1 MLLEK
6 QIQILVFKVDDN
18 TFENIG
24 EVNQYDSLIWPDKFN
39 GYASF
44 ELWAPITEENS
55 EYFKKGNILWC
66 GGDNAAV
73 VEIVKSTIDDKGTKT
88 FNVKGRTLEMFF
100 TTRIIWGTY
109 NASNKYASTAMYEVV
124 NQNCVNPTNVNRKI
138 PYLECAEDA
147 VVEIVKSTIDDK
159 GTKTFNVKGRT
170 LEMFFTTRII
180 WGTYNASNKYAST
193 AMYEVVNQN
202 CVNPTNVNRKIPYL
216 ECAEDKRIGDKI
228 SIQKTGGEVYTIL
241 NTIATSSDIGFNV
254 LFRPK
259 EKKLIFEVVA
269 GVDRTVEQNVVDPV
283 EFSTD
288 LEDILS
294 SSYYTND
301 QDKKSVALVMGEGE
315 GTSRKS
321 KISGDNTTKGFGR
334 RELYVDARDIQSES
348 VNEDGTT
355 TTLTPTEYDAALVNR
370 GDDKLAECKTTE
382 TFEAQIRVFGD
393 VQYEFGKDYQK
404 GDKVTV
410 RDRQLNVVVSARITE
425 VEEDF
430 DDEYALV
437 LTFGYSYP
445 TIMQKVKQQ
454 IS

>member
-6 QIQILVFKVDDN
+6 QIQILVFRVDD
-18 TFENIG
+18 TAFENIG

-44 ELWAPITEENS
+44 ELWAPITDENS

-73 VEIVKSTIDDKGTKT
+73 VEIVKSTIDDKGAKT

-124 NQNCVNPTNVNRKI
+124 NQNCVNPTN
-138 PYLECAEDA
+138 A
-147 VVEIVKSTIDDK
+147 
-159 GTKTFNVKGRT
+159 
-170 LEMFFTTRII
+170 
-180 WGTYNASNKYAST
+180 
-193 AMYEVVNQN
+193 
-202 CVNPTNVNRKIPYL
+202 NRKIPYL
-216 ECAEDKRIGDKI
+216 ECAEDKRVGDKI
-228 SIQKTGGEVYTIL
+228 SIQKTGGEVYATL
-241 NTIATSSDIGFNV
+241 NTIAASSDIGFNV

-269 GVDRTVEQNVVDPV
+269 GVDRTTEQSKVDPV

-294 SSYYTND
+294 SSYYTNN
-301 QDKKSVALVMGEGE
+301 QDEKNVAFIQGEGD
-315 GTSRKS
+315 GASRIS
-321 KISGDNTTKGFGR
+321 QISGNNELEGFDR
-334 RELYVDARDIQSES
+334 KELYIDARDLQSETE
-348 VNEDGTT
+348 NEDGTT
-355 TTLTPTEYDAALVNR
+355 TSLTPDEYKAALINR
-370 GDDKLAECKTTE
+370 GDDKLSECEITE
-382 TFEAQIRVFGD
+382 MFEAQIRVFGD
-393 VQYEFGKDYQK
+393 IQYEFGKDYQK
-404 GDKVTV
+404 GDKVTI
-410 RDRQLNVVVSARITE
+410 RDKQLNVVVSARITE

>member
-6 QIQILVFKVDDN
+6 QIQILVFEVNDT
-18 TFENIG
+18 TFDSIG
-24 EVNQYDSLIWPDKFN
+24 EVNQYESLIWPDKFN

-73 VEIVKSTIDDKGTKT
+73 VEIVKSEIDENGTKT
-88 FNVKGRTLEMFF
+88 YNVKGRTLEMLL

-109 NASNKYASTAMYEVV
+109 NAVNKDTSTAMYEIV
-124 NQNCVNPTNVNRKI
+124 NQNCVNPSNANRKI
-138 PYLECAEDA
+138 PYLKLAEDLKFGGK
-147 VVEIVKSTIDDK
+147 I
-159 GTKTFNVKGRT
+159 
-170 LEMFFTTRII
+170 
-180 WGTYNASNKYAST
+180 TY
-193 AMYEVVNQN
+193 
-202 CVNPTNVNRKIPYL
+202 
-216 ECAEDKRIGDKI
+216 
-228 SIQKTGGEVYTIL
+228 QKTGGEVYDSL
-241 NTIATSSDIGFNV
+241 STIASTYDLGFSV

-259 EKKLIFEVVA
+259 TKELIFEVLE
-269 GVDRTVEQNVVDPV
+269 GVDRTVEQSVNDPV
-283 EFSTD
+283 EFSTE
-288 LEDILS
+288 LEDLLS

-301 QDKKSVALVMGEGE
+301 QDIKNVAFVQGEESGS
-315 GTSRKS
+315 SRKS
-321 KISGDNTTKGFGR
+321 VTSGEANSKGFGR
-334 RELYVDARDIQSES
+334 RELYVDARDLQSAS
-348 VNEDGTT
+348 VDENGEEQN
-355 TTLTPTEYDAALVNR
+355 LSPTEYTQVLTQR
-370 GDDKLAECKTTE
+370 GNDKLSECKTTE

-430 DDEYALV
+430 DDEYALA

>member
-18 TFENIG
+18 TFDNIG
-24 EVNQYDSLIWPDKFN
+24 EVNQYNSLIWPDKFN

-44 ELWAPITEENS
+44 ELWAPITDENS

-124 NQNCVNPTNVNRKI
+124 NQNCVNPTN
-138 PYLECAEDA
+138 A
-147 VVEIVKSTIDDK
+147 
-159 GTKTFNVKGRT
+159 
-170 LEMFFTTRII
+170 
-180 WGTYNASNKYAST
+180 
-193 AMYEVVNQN
+193 
-202 CVNPTNVNRKIPYL
+202 NRKIPYL
-216 ECAEDKRIGDKI
+216 ECAEDKHIGDRI
-228 SIQKTGGEVYTIL
+228 SIQKTGGEVYATL
-241 NTIATSSDIGFNV
+241 NTIAASSDIGFNV

-269 GVDRTVEQNVVDPV
+269 GVDRTIEQSKVDPV

-294 SSYYTND
+294 SSYYTNS
-301 QDKKSVALVMGEGE
+301 QDEKNVALVQGEGD
-315 GTSRKS
+315 GASRIS
-321 KISGDNTTKGFGR
+321 QISGNNVLKGFNR
-334 RELYVDARDIQSES
+334 KELYVDARDVQSETVS
-348 VNEDGTT
+348 ESGTT
-355 TTLTPTEYDAALVNR
+355 ISLTPDEYKAALINR
-370 GDDKLAECKTTE
+370 GNDKLSECDITE

-445 TIMQKVKQQ
+445 TIMQKVKRQ

>member
-73 VEIVKSTIDDKGTKT
+73 VEIVKSVIDDKGTKT

-109 NASNKYASTAMYEVV
+109 NASNKYASTAMYDIV
-124 NQNCVNPTNVNRKI
+124 NQNCINPTNT
-138 PYLECAEDA
+138 
-147 VVEIVKSTIDDK
+147 S
-159 GTKTFNVKGRT
+159 
-170 LEMFFTTRII
+170 
-180 WGTYNASNKYAST
+180 
-193 AMYEVVNQN
+193 
-202 CVNPTNVNRKIPYL
+202 RKIPYL
-216 ECAEDKRIGDKI
+216 ECAEDKQLGGKMSVQR
-228 SIQKTGGEVYTIL
+228 TGGEVYDAIT
-241 NTIATSSDIGFNV
+241 TIAGSKDLGFNV

-269 GVDRTVEQNVVDPV
+269 GVDRTIEQSEVDPV

-294 SSYYTND
+294 SSYYTNN
-301 QDKKSVALVMGEGE
+301 QDEKNVAFIQGEGD
-315 GTSRKS
+315 GASRVS
-321 KISGDNTTKGFGR
+321 QISGNNDLKGFNR
-334 RELYVDARDIQSES
+334 KELYVDARDLQSET

-355 TTLTPTEYDAALVNR
+355 TSLTPDEYKAALINR
-370 GDDKLAECKTTE
+370 GDDKLSECEVTE

-393 VQYEFGKDYQK
+393 IQYEFGKDYQK

-445 TIMQKVKQQ
+445 TIMQKVKRQ

>member
-6 QIQILVFKVDDN
+6 QIQILVFEVNDT
-18 TFENIG
+18 TFDNIG
-24 EVNQYDSLIWPDKFN
+24 EVNQYESLIWPDKFN

-73 VEIVKSTIDDKGTKT
+73 VEIVKSEIDENGTKT
-88 FNVKGRTLEMFF
+88 YNVKGRTLEMLL

-109 NASNKYASTAMYEVV
+109 NAVNKDTSTAMYEIV
-124 NQNCVNPTNVNRKI
+124 NQNCVNPSNANRKI
-138 PYLECAEDA
+138 PYLKLAEDLKFGGK
-147 VVEIVKSTIDDK
+147 I
-159 GTKTFNVKGRT
+159 
-170 LEMFFTTRII
+170 
-180 WGTYNASNKYAST
+180 TY
-193 AMYEVVNQN
+193 
-202 CVNPTNVNRKIPYL
+202 
-216 ECAEDKRIGDKI
+216 
-228 SIQKTGGEVYTIL
+228 QKTGGEVYDSL
-241 NTIATSSDIGFNV
+241 STIASTYDLGFSV

-259 EKKLIFEVVA
+259 TKELIFEVVE
-269 GVDRTVEQNVVDPV
+269 GVDRTVEQSVNDPV
-283 EFSTD
+283 EFSTE
-288 LEDILS
+288 LEDLLS

-301 QDKKSVALVMGEGE
+301 QDIKNVAFVQGEGS
-315 GTSRKS
+315 GSSRKS
-321 KISGDNTTKGFGR
+321 VTSGEANSKGFGR
-334 RELYVDARDIQSES
+334 RELYVDARDLQPTS
-348 VNEDGTT
+348 VDENGEEQN
-355 TTLTPTEYDAALVNR
+355 LSPTEYTQVLTQR
-370 GDDKLAECKTTE
+370 GDDKLSECKTTE

-393 VQYEFGKDYQK
+393 VQYEFGKDYRK

-430 DDEYALV
+430 DDEYALA

>member
-73 VEIVKSTIDDKGTKT
+73 VEIVKSAIDDKGTKT
-88 FNVKGRTLEMFF
+88 FNVKGRTLEMFL

-109 NASNKYASTAMYEVV
+109 NASNKYASTAMYDIV
-124 NQNCVNPTNVNRKI
+124 NQNCINPTN
-138 PYLECAEDA
+138 
-147 VVEIVKSTIDDK
+147 
-159 GTKTFNVKGRT
+159 
-170 LEMFFTTRII
+170 
-180 WGTYNASNKYAST
+180 AS
-193 AMYEVVNQN
+193 
-202 CVNPTNVNRKIPYL
+202 RKIPYL
-216 ECAEDKRIGDKI
+216 ECAEDKQLGGKM
-228 SIQKTGGEVYTIL
+228 SIQKTGGEVYDTL
-241 NTIATSSDIGFNV
+241 TTIASSKDLGFNV

-269 GVDRTVEQNVVDPV
+269 GVDRTIEQSEVDPV

-294 SSYYTND
+294 SSYYTNN
-301 QDKKSVALVMGEGE
+301 QDEKNVAFVQGEGD
-315 GTSRKS
+315 GTSRVS
-321 KISGDNTTKGFGR
+321 QISGNNELEGFDR
-334 RELYVDARDIQSES
+334 KELYVDARDLQSET

-355 TTLTPTEYDAALVNR
+355 TSLTPDEYKAALINR
-370 GDDKLAECKTTE
+370 GDNKLSECEVTE

-393 VQYEFGKDYQK
+393 IQYEFGKDYQK

-410 RDRQLNVVVSARITE
+410 RDRRLNVVVSARITE

-445 TIMQKVKQQ
+445 TIMQKVKRQ

>member
-6 QIQILVFKVDDN
+6 QIQILVFKVDDT

-24 EVNQYDSLIWPDKFN
+24 EVNQYNSLIWPDKFN

-44 ELWAPITEENS
+44 ELWAPITDENS

-88 FNVKGRTLEMFF
+88 FNVKGRTLEMIL

-109 NASNKYASTAMYEVV
+109 SASNKYASTVMYEIV
-124 NQNCVNPTNVNRKI
+124 NQNCVNPTNI
-138 PYLECAEDA
+138 
-147 VVEIVKSTIDDK
+147 S
-159 GTKTFNVKGRT
+159 
-170 LEMFFTTRII
+170 
-180 WGTYNASNKYAST
+180 
-193 AMYEVVNQN
+193 
-202 CVNPTNVNRKIPYL
+202 RKIPYL
-216 ECAEDKRIGDKI
+216 ECAEDKQLGGKM
-228 SIQKTGGEVYTIL
+228 SIQKTGGEVYDALT
-241 NTIATSSDIGFNV
+241 TIASNKDLGFNV

-259 EKKLIFEVVA
+259 EKKLIFEVIA
-269 GVDRTVEQNVVDPV
+269 GVDRTIEQSEVDPV

-294 SSYYTND
+294 SSYYTNS
-301 QDKKSVALVMGEGE
+301 QDEKNVAFIQGEGDGASRVSQVSGNNELE
-315 GTSRKS
+315 GFNRK
-321 KISGDNTTKGFGR
+321 
-334 RELYVDARDIQSES
+334 ELYVDARDIQSES
-348 VNEDGTT
+348 VNEDGAT
-355 TTLTPTEYDAALVNR
+355 TTLTPAEYDAALVNR
-370 GDDKLAECKTTE
+370 GDDKLAECKTIE

-393 VQYEFGKDYQK
+393 IQYEFGKDYQK

-410 RDRQLNVVVSARITE
+410 RDRQLNVVASARITE

>member
-6 QIQILVFKVDDN
+6 QIQILVFKVDDT

-73 VEIVKSTIDDKGTKT
+73 VEIVKSTIDDKGTKI
-88 FNVKGRTLEMFF
+88 FNVKGRTLEMFL
-100 TTRIIWGTY
+100 TTRIVWGTY
-109 NASNKYASTAMYEVV
+109 NASNKYASTVMYEIV
-124 NQNCVNPTNVNRKI
+124 NQNCINP
-138 PYLECAEDA
+138 
-147 VVEIVKSTIDDK
+147 S
-159 GTKTFNVKGRT
+159 
-170 LEMFFTTRII
+170 
-180 WGTYNASNKYAST
+180 NAS
-193 AMYEVVNQN
+193 
-202 CVNPTNVNRKIPYL
+202 RKIPYL
-216 ECAEDKRIGDKI
+216 ECAEDKSVGDKI

-241 NTIATSSDIGFNV
+241 NTIAASSDIGFNV
-254 LFRPK
+254 LFKPK

-269 GVDRTVEQNVVDPV
+269 GVDRTIEQSVVDPV

-348 VNEDGTT
+348 MNEDGTT
-355 TTLTPTEYDAALVNR
+355 TTLTPAEYDAALVNR

-425 VEEDF
+425 VEQDF

-454 IS
+454 IL

>member
-6 QIQILVFKVDDN
+6 QIQILVFEVNDT
-18 TFENIG
+18 TFDSIG

-44 ELWAPITEENS
+44 ELWAPITDENS

-73 VEIVKSTIDDKGTKT
+73 VEIVKSTIDDKGTKM
-88 FNVKGRTLEMFF
+88 FNVKGRTLEMIL

-109 NASNKYASTAMYEVV
+109 NASNKYASTVMYEIV

-138 PYLECAEDA
+138 PYLECAEDMQLGG
-147 VVEIVKSTIDDK
+147 K
-159 GTKTFNVKGRT
+159 
-170 LEMFFTTRII
+170 M
-180 WGTYNASNKYAST
+180 
-193 AMYEVVNQN
+193 
-202 CVNPTNVNRKIPYL
+202 
-216 ECAEDKRIGDKI
+216 
-228 SIQKTGGEVYTIL
+228 SIQKTGGEVYDVLT
-241 NTIATSSDIGFNV
+241 TIASNKDLGFNV

-259 EKKLIFEVVA
+259 EQKLIFEVVA
-269 GVDRTVEQNVVDPV
+269 GVDRTIEQSEVDPV

-294 SSYYTND
+294 SSYYTNN
-301 QDKKSVALVMGEGE
+301 QDEKSVALVMGEGE
-315 GTSRKS
+315 GASRKS
-321 KISGDNTTKGFGR
+321 KISGDNMTKGFGR

-355 TTLTPTEYDAALVNR
+355 ITLTPEEYDAALVNR

-410 RDRQLNVVVSARITE
+410 RDRQLNVVVSVRITE

-445 TIMQKVKQQ
+445 TIMQKVKRQ

>member
-73 VEIVKSTIDDKGTKT
+73 VEIVKSAIDDKGTKT
-88 FNVKGRTLEMFF
+88 FNVKGRTLEMFL
-100 TTRIIWGTY
+100 TTRIIWGAY
-109 NASNKYASTAMYEVV
+109 NASNEYASTAMYEVV
-124 NQNCVNPTNVNRKI
+124 NQNCVNPTN
-138 PYLECAEDA
+138 A
-147 VVEIVKSTIDDK
+147 
-159 GTKTFNVKGRT
+159 
-170 LEMFFTTRII
+170 
-180 WGTYNASNKYAST
+180 
-193 AMYEVVNQN
+193 
-202 CVNPTNVNRKIPYL
+202 NRKIPYL
-216 ECAEDKRIGDKI
+216 ECAEDKQLGGKM
-228 SIQKTGGEVYTIL
+228 SIQKTGGEVYDTL
-241 NTIATSSDIGFNV
+241 TTIASSKDLGFNV

-269 GVDRTVEQNVVDPV
+269 GVDRTIEQSEVGSV

-294 SSYYTND
+294 SSYYTNN
-301 QDKKSVALVMGEGE
+301 QDEKNVAFVQGEGD
-315 GTSRKS
+315 GTSRVS
-321 KISGDNTTKGFGR
+321 QISGNNELEGFVR
-334 RELYVDARDIQSES
+334 KELYVDARDLQSETI
-348 VNEDGTT
+348 NEDGTT
-355 TTLTPTEYDAALVNR
+355 TSLTPDEYKAALINR
-370 GDDKLAECKTTE
+370 GDDKLSECEVTE

-393 VQYEFGKDYQK
+393 IQYEFGKDYRK

-410 RDRQLNVVVSARITE
+410 RDRQLSVVVSARITE

-445 TIMQKVKQQ
+445 TIMQKVKRQ

>member
-1 MLLEK
+1 MILEK
-6 QIQILVFKVDDN
+6 QIQILVFKVDND

-24 EVNQYDSLIWPDKFN
+24 EVNQYNSLIWTDKFN
-39 GYASF
+39 GYADF
-44 ELWAPITEENS
+44 ELWAPITDENS

-73 VEIVKSTIDDKGTKT
+73 IEIVKSTVDDKGTKT
-88 FNVKGRTLEMFF
+88 FNVKGRTLEMLL

-109 NASNKYASTAMYEVV
+109 NASNEYASTIMYDIVK
-124 NQNCVNPTNVNRKI
+124 QNCINPTN
-138 PYLECAEDA
+138 E
-147 VVEIVKSTIDDK
+147 
-159 GTKTFNVKGRT
+159 
-170 LEMFFTTRII
+170 
-180 WGTYNASNKYAST
+180 
-193 AMYEVVNQN
+193 
-202 CVNPTNVNRKIPYL
+202 NRKIPYL
-216 ECAEDKRIGDKI
+216 ECAEDKQLGGKM
-228 SIQKTGGEVYTIL
+228 SIQKTGGEVYDTL
-241 NTIATSSDIGFNV
+241 TTIASNKDLGFNV

-269 GVDRTVEQNVVDPV
+269 GVDRTIEQNEVDPV

-294 SSYYTND
+294 SSYYTNS
-301 QDKKSVALVMGEGE
+301 QDEKNVAFVQGEGD
-315 GTSRKS
+315 GASRIFQ
-321 KISGDNTTKGFGR
+321 ISGNNELEGFDR
-334 RELYVDARDIQSES
+334 KELYVDARDLQSETT
-348 VNEDGTT
+348 NEDGTT
-355 TTLTPTEYDAALVNR
+355 TSLTPDEYKAALVNR
-370 GDDKLAECKTTE
+370 GDDKLAECKTIE

-393 VQYEFGKDYQK
+393 VQYEFGVDYNK

-410 RDRQLNVVVSARITE
+410 RDKQLGVVVSARITE

-445 TIMQKVKQQ
+445 TLIQKVKRQ

>member
-1 MLLEK
+1 M
-6 QIQILVFKVDDN
+6 
-18 TFENIG
+18 
-24 EVNQYDSLIWPDKFN
+24 
-39 GYASF
+39 
-44 ELWAPITEENS
+44 
-55 EYFKKGNILWC
+55 
-66 GGDNAAV
+66 
-73 VEIVKSTIDDKGTKT
+73 
-88 FNVKGRTLEMFF
+88 
-100 TTRIIWGTY
+100 
-109 NASNKYASTAMYEVV
+109 
-124 NQNCVNPTNVNRKI
+124 
-138 PYLECAEDA
+138 
-147 VVEIVKSTIDDK
+147 
-159 GTKTFNVKGRT
+159 
-170 LEMFFTTRII
+170 
-180 WGTYNASNKYAST
+180 
-193 AMYEVVNQN
+193 
-202 CVNPTNVNRKIPYL
+202 
-216 ECAEDKRIGDKI
+216 
-228 SIQKTGGEVYTIL
+228 
-241 NTIATSSDIGFNV
+241 

-269 GVDRTVEQNVVDPV
+269 GVDRTIEQSEVDPV

-294 SSYYTND
+294 SSYYTNN
-301 QDKKSVALVMGEGE
+301 QDEKSVALVMGEGE
-315 GTSRKS
+315 GASRKS

>member
-6 QIQILVFKVDDN
+6 QNQILAFRLDD
-18 TFENIG
+18 TAFENIG
-24 EVNQYDSLIWPDKFN
+24 EVNQYDSLIWLDKFN

-55 EYFKKGNILWC
+55 EYFKKGNVLWC

-73 VEIVKSTIDDKGTKT
+73 VEIVKSIIDDKGTKT
-88 FNVKGRTLEMFF
+88 FNVKGRTLEMIL

-109 NASNKYASTAMYEVV
+109 NASNKHASTVMYDIVK
-124 NQNCVNPTNVNRKI
+124 QNCINPTN
-138 PYLECAEDA
+138 
-147 VVEIVKSTIDDK
+147 T
-159 GTKTFNVKGRT
+159 
-170 LEMFFTTRII
+170 
-180 WGTYNASNKYAST
+180 
-193 AMYEVVNQN
+193 
-202 CVNPTNVNRKIPYL
+202 NRKIPYL
-216 ECAEDKRIGDKI
+216 ECAEDKHIGDKI
-228 SIQKTGGEVYTIL
+228 SIQKTGDEVYATL
-241 NTIATSSDIGFNV
+241 NTIAASSDIGFNV

-269 GVDRTVEQNVVDPV
+269 GVDRTIEQNEVDPV

-288 LEDILS
+288 FEDILS
-294 SSYYTND
+294 SSYYTNS
-301 QDKKSVALVMGEGE
+301 QDEKNVALVQGEGNDA
-315 GTSRKS
+315 SRVS
-321 KISGDNTTKGFGR
+321 QVSGNNELKGFNR
-334 RELYVDARDIQSES
+334 KELYVDARDVQSETVS
-348 VNEDGTT
+348 ESGATIS
-355 TTLTPTEYDAALVNR
+355 LTPDEYKAALINR
-370 GDDKLAECKTTE
+370 GNDKLSECDITE

-393 VQYEFGKDYQK
+393 VQYEFGKDYRK

-445 TIMQKVKQQ
+445 TIMQKVKRQ

>member
-66 GGDNAAV
+66 GGDNAAK
-73 VEIVKSTIDDKGTKT
+73 VEIVKSTIDDKGNKT
-88 FNVKGRTLEMFF
+88 FNVKGRTLEVVL

-109 NASNKYASTAMYEVV
+109 NASNKYASTAMYEIV
-124 NQNCVNPTNVNRKI
+124 NQNCVNPTNAK
-138 PYLECAEDA
+138 
-147 VVEIVKSTIDDK
+147 
-159 GTKTFNVKGRT
+159 
-170 LEMFFTTRII
+170 
-180 WGTYNASNKYAST
+180 
-193 AMYEVVNQN
+193 
-202 CVNPTNVNRKIPYL
+202 RKIPYL
-216 ECAEDKRIGDKI
+216 ECAEDKQLGGKM
-228 SIQKTGGEVYTIL
+228 SVQKTGGDVYDSLT
-241 NTIATSSDIGFNV
+241 TIAGSKDLGFNV

-269 GVDRTVEQNVVDPV
+269 GVDRTIEQSIVDPV

-301 QDKKSVALVMGEGE
+301 QDEKNVAFVQGEGD
-315 GTSRKS
+315 GASRVS
-321 KISGDNTTKGFGR
+321 QISGNNELEGFDR
-334 RELYVDARDIQSES
+334 KELYVDARDLQSET
-348 VNEDGTT
+348 VNEDGSTT
-355 TTLTPTEYDAALVNR
+355 SLTPDEYKAALVNR
-370 GDDKLAECKTTE
+370 GDDKLSECEVTE

>member
-6 QIQILVFKVDDN
+6 QIQILVFKVDDT

-73 VEIVKSTIDDKGTKT
+73 VEIVKSAIDDKGTKT
-88 FNVKGRTLEMFF
+88 FNVKGRTLEMFL

-109 NASNKYASTAMYEVV
+109 NASNKYASTAMYDIV
-124 NQNCVNPTNVNRKI
+124 NQNCINPTNV
-138 PYLECAEDA
+138 
-147 VVEIVKSTIDDK
+147 S
-159 GTKTFNVKGRT
+159 
-170 LEMFFTTRII
+170 
-180 WGTYNASNKYAST
+180 
-193 AMYEVVNQN
+193 
-202 CVNPTNVNRKIPYL
+202 RKIPYL
-216 ECAEDKRIGDKI
+216 ECAEDKQLGGKM
-228 SIQKTGGEVYTIL
+228 SVQKTGGDVYDAIT
-241 NTIATSSDIGFNV
+241 TIAGSKDLGFNM

-269 GVDRTVEQNVVDPV
+269 GVDRTIEQSEVDPV

-294 SSYYTND
+294 SSYYTNN
-301 QDKKSVALVMGEGE
+301 QDEKNVAFIQGEGD
-315 GTSRKS
+315 GASRIS
-321 KISGDNTTKGFGR
+321 QISGNNELKGFDR
-334 RELYVDARDIQSES
+334 KELYVDARDLQSET

-355 TTLTPTEYDAALVNR
+355 TSLTPDEYKAALINR
-370 GDDKLAECKTTE
+370 GDDKLSECEVTE

-393 VQYEFGKDYQK
+393 IQYEFGKDYQK

-445 TIMQKVKQQ
+445 TIMQKVKRQ

>member
-6 QIQILVFKVDDN
+6 QIQILVFKVDDT

-24 EVNQYDSLIWPDKFN
+24 EVNQFDSLIWPDKFN

-73 VEIVKSTIDDKGTKT
+73 VEVVKSTIDDKGTKT
-88 FNVKGRTLEMFF
+88 FNVKGRTLEMLL

-109 NASNKYASTAMYEVV
+109 NASNKYASTAMYEIVK
-124 NQNCVNPTNVNRKI
+124 QNCISPTNSKRKI
-138 PYLECAEDA
+138 PYLEC
-147 VVEIVKSTIDDK
+147 I
-159 GTKTFNVKGRT
+159 
-170 LEMFFTTRII
+170 
-180 WGTYNASNKYAST
+180 
-193 AMYEVVNQN
+193 
-202 CVNPTNVNRKIPYL
+202 
-216 ECAEDKRIGDKI
+216 EDKQFGGKM
-228 SIQKTGGEVYTIL
+228 SVQKTGGDVYDALT
-241 NTIATSSDIGFNV
+241 TIASSKDIGFNV

-269 GVDRTVEQNVVDPV
+269 GVDRTIEQSKVDPV

-294 SSYYTND
+294 SSYYSNN
-301 QDKKSVALVMGEGE
+301 QDEKNVAFVQGEGDGANRVSQVSGNNE
-315 GTSRKS
+315 LGGFNRK
-321 KISGDNTTKGFGR
+321 
-334 RELYVDARDIQSES
+334 ELYVDARDLQSEF
-348 VNEDGTT
+348 VNENGTT
-355 TTLTPTEYDAALVNR
+355 TSLTPDEYKAALINR
-370 GDDKLAECKTTE
+370 GDDKLSECDITE

-445 TIMQKVKQQ
+445 TIMQKVKRQ

>member
-6 QIQILVFKVDDN
+6 QIQILVFRVDDT

-24 EVNQYDSLIWPDKFN
+24 EINQYGSLIWPDKFN

-44 ELWAPITEENS
+44 ELWAPITDENS

-88 FNVKGRTLEMFF
+88 FNVKGRTLEMIL

-109 NASNKYASTAMYEVV
+109 NASNKYASTAMYELV
-124 NQNCVNPTNVNRKI
+124 NQNCVNPTN
-138 PYLECAEDA
+138 A
-147 VVEIVKSTIDDK
+147 
-159 GTKTFNVKGRT
+159 
-170 LEMFFTTRII
+170 
-180 WGTYNASNKYAST
+180 
-193 AMYEVVNQN
+193 
-202 CVNPTNVNRKIPYL
+202 NRKIPYL
-216 ECAEDKRIGDKI
+216 ECAEDKQFGGKM
-228 SIQKTGGEVYTIL
+228 SVQKTGGEVYDVLT
-241 NTIATSSDIGFNV
+241 TIASSKDLGFNV

-269 GVDRTVEQNVVDPV
+269 GVDRTIEQSEVDPV

-294 SSYYTND
+294 SSYYTNN
-301 QDKKSVALVMGEGE
+301 QDEKNVAFVQGEGDGASRVSQVSGNNELE
-315 GTSRKS
+315 GFNRK
-321 KISGDNTTKGFGR
+321 
-334 RELYVDARDIQSES
+334 ELYVDARDLQSKTT
-348 VNEDGTT
+348 NEDGTT
-355 TTLTPTEYDAALVNR
+355 TSLTQDEYKAALINR
-370 GDDKLAECKTTE
+370 GDDKLAECEVTE

-393 VQYEFGKDYQK
+393 IQYEFGKDYQK